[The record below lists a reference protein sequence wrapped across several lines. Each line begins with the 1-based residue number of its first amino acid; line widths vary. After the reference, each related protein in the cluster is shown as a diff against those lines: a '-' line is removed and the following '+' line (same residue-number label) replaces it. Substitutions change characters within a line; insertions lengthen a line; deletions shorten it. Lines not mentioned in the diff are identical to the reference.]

1 MLAAVDAD
9 CEARDDWFLEQDV
22 NAWSSVA
29 YIAVGAVIVA
39 TVVRRALPRAFV
51 ALGVL
56 ATLEG
61 VGSFLYHG
69 GSGTVGQYLHDVPL
83 LGLLGFVAGW
93 HASRIRGPGASAV
106 GALVGAAVGAVAGL
120 IAAAFG
126 VTTVLAGVAVVVVV
140 GTELVA
146 RRHGLPRV
154 WNVALI
160 LLAVV
165 AALTWWAGTGDSALC
180 DEQSLLQPHG
190 AWHLISGLLLLG
202 WFDNAMTAAWP
213 ERAPRM
219 FRGATDRLLG
229 LLTKALT
236 QAFYR
241 SVEVTGRARI
251 PSDRP
256 VLVVANHGN
265 GFVDP
270 IVVASVLGRLPR
282 FLAKAALWK
291 VIVARPFLA
300 LAGVLPVY
308 RRSDGDRP
316 DDNRAMFEACHQEL
330 AGGAMVAIFP
340 EGTTGD
346 RGGLDRVRT
355 GAARIA
361 LGALPTAPAT
371 VVVPIGLAFESRIE
385 TRSAALVMVGEPIAP
400 RALHPIDEGEPH
412 RDDVAALTT
421 EIASAL
427 EAVSPDFSSVEERE
441 VMRAAARV
449 YVDSG
454 LQRGAAT
461 FGQIEVVARRLAT
474 TPAPARDRVTN
485 AFRQYATKLQLIGLR
500 DRELAPR
507 GVSTGRLALS
517 IVGLVFLGPLVAVAT
532 LIHLPALL
540 LVLGATGAVRSTATK
555 GTVRLLVGLFAGLL
569 TWIIAG
575 VLLADG
581 FGAVVAGVLVAVG
594 GAVALAVW
602 TPLTRL
608 VATLWGYL
616 RARDRVGLLPPVL
629 AARADVVAAVDA
641 ALADGDGRSR
651 SREQGATRP
660 SGE

>member
-22 NAWSSVA
+22 NVWSSVA
-29 YIAVGAVIVA
+29 YIAVGALIVA

-106 GALVGAAVGAVAGL
+106 GALVGAAVGAIAGL

-213 ERAPRM
+213 ERAPRV

-241 SVEVTGRARI
+241 SVEVTGRARSRPI
-251 PSDRP
+251 GRCSWSPTTATVSSIRSSWPPSS
-256 VLVVANHGN
+256 AASHG
-265 GFVDP
+265 
-270 IVVASVLGRLPR
+270 SSPR
-282 FLAKAALWK
+282 
-291 VIVARPFLA
+291 
-300 LAGVLPVY
+300 
-308 RRSDGDRP
+308 RRS
-316 DDNRAMFEACHQEL
+316 
-330 AGGAMVAIFP
+330 
-340 EGTTGD
+340 
-346 RGGLDRVRT
+346 
-355 GAARIA
+355 
-361 LGALPTAPAT
+361 
-371 VVVPIGLAFESRIE
+371 
-385 TRSAALVMVGEPIAP
+385 
-400 RALHPIDEGEPH
+400 
-412 RDDVAALTT
+412 
-421 EIASAL
+421 
-427 EAVSPDFSSVEERE
+427 
-441 VMRAAARV
+441 
-449 YVDSG
+449 
-454 LQRGAAT
+454 
-461 FGQIEVVARRLAT
+461 
-474 TPAPARDRVTN
+474 
-485 AFRQYATKLQLIGLR
+485 
-500 DRELAPR
+500 
-507 GVSTGRLALS
+507 GR
-517 IVGLVFLGPLVAVAT
+517 
-532 LIHLPALL
+532 
-540 LVLGATGAVRSTATK
+540 
-555 GTVRLLVGLFAGLL
+555 
-569 TWIIAG
+569 
-575 VLLADG
+575 
-581 FGAVVAGVLVAVG
+581 
-594 GAVALAVW
+594 
-602 TPLTRL
+602 
-608 VATLWGYL
+608 
-616 RARDRVGLLPPVL
+616 
-629 AARADVVAAVDA
+629 
-641 ALADGDGRSR
+641 
-651 SREQGATRP
+651 
-660 SGE
+660 